1 MTLLEKQKL
10 NSKLFLN
17 PSEVENWDQL
27 PYEYIIGTDEVGRGC
42 LAGPVVSC
50 AVLFKN
56 TEQLSSFKDSKS
68 LTEKKREILYDEF
81 SSHLEFAIGI
91 STVEEIDEINILQA
105 SLLSMKRAVDKLAEA
120 NSQLMASSSRILLLD
135 GNQTVPDLKGYAQ
148 APVIKGD
155 QKISLVSAASVLAK
169 VYRDRF
175 MKSLAKDHPDYGFE
189 VHKGYATE
197 LHRTLIQK
205 NGPSTWHR
213 LSFKG
218 VKEYVL

>member
-1 MTLLEKQKL
+1 MLQQKKL
-10 NSKLFLN
+10 SSKLLLN
-17 PSEVENWDQL
+17 PSEIETWDQL
-27 PYEYIIGTDEVGRGC
+27 DYEYIVGTDEVGRGC

-56 TEQLSSFKDSKS
+56 LEELSSFKDSKT
-68 LTEKKREILYDEF
+68 LTEKKREALFDEL
-81 SSHLEFAIGI
+81 SSRLEFAIGI

-105 SLLSMKRAVDKLAEA
+105 SLLSMKRAVETLQESNPELKT
-120 NSQLMASSSRILLLD
+120 SASKVLLLD
-135 GNQTVPDLKGYAQ
+135 GNQIVPDLNDYVQ

-155 QKISLVSAASVLAK
+155 QKISVISAASVLAK

-175 MKSLAKDHPDYGFE
+175 MKSLAKDHPHYGFE

-197 LHRTLIQK
+197 LHRSLIQK
-205 NGPSTWHR
+205 NGPSLWHR